1 MVALK
6 AFHKRIVNGMQK
18 VRKNVRLT
26 NYLKFLSR
34 WLKGII
40 LKNSANK
47 IVMQAALNYLCYSEK
62 CNRENTV
69 FKRKPVFIEKE

>member
-1 MVALK
+1 ME
-6 AFHKRIVNGMQK
+6 
-18 VRKNVRLT
+18 
-26 NYLKFLSR
+26 
-34 WLKGII
+34 GII